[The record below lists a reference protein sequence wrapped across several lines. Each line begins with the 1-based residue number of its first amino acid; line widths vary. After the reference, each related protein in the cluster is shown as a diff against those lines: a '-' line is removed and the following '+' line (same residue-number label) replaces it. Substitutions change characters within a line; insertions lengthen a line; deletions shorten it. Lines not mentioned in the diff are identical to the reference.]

1 MPLLA
6 AFFGSIFGK
15 ILDFFMKYFTRKVAM
30 LPAVVIAITALTAAL
45 FAAFSGLLAGI
56 EAAAP
61 PQLVAA
67 SIIFPPNMTACLSAV
82 SSARLLKW
90 VYDWN
95 NNFIQRTLF

>member
-15 ILDFFMKYFTRKVAM
+15 ILDFFMKYFTRRVAM
-30 LPAVVIAITALTAAL
+30 LPAVVVAITGLTATL
-45 FAAFSGLLAGI
+45 FAAFTALLAGI
-56 EAAAP
+56 DAVVP
-61 PQLVAA
+61 PQLSAM
-67 SIIFPPNMTACLSAV
+67 SGIIPPNFTACLSAV

-95 NNFIQRTLF
+95 NAFIQRTLL